1 MPEDVDEIDGGAT
14 FTVGMRVRVRA
25 GTATEVTGTVVED
38 FGDEVGVP
46 VDVGDVHVVDA
57 ARRWAVALDDG
68 GLMFADSHHLT
79 AQ

>member
-46 VDVGDVHVVDA
+46 VDVGRRSRRGCRSAVGRRAGRRGPDV
-57 ARRWAVALDDG
+57 RR
-68 GLMFADSHHLT
+68 
-79 AQ
+79 